1 MEERS
6 IMTSEPERPVTVPP
20 EARWNAGNNEWELGE
35 HNTEG
40 KCVGEWR
47 YWLAPN
53 GHLVRRATF
62 SSSGDLA
69 EYERYHPN
77 GEPSERSRLDNGKL
91 IEQFI
96 MRSSEDPPETRGGW
110 PKNCW
115 MVRVIVGSVPC
126 EYEYFDKQ
134 GHQLSAAG
142 NRLDSMDQRDTSKF
156 DSLFEPGPV
165 GFLDD
170 SSGPSRLRRFV
181 CAVNPD
187 IPLETPEPTATTYDA
202 ATESTEEPE
211 TEDPKFTGADAW
223 KAEAVRKWRGLWSG
237 NAGSIPPVFGV
248 DAPAQLLAFERATQ
262 GANPWST
269 FEELRLNAAI
279 MGEPPE
285 DENLFEKC
293 ILNDQLNYLGT
304 ALPEVFAG
312 LICIG
317 TLGDGDSYHLELDP
331 PEGQTHVVYTFDHEE
346 HSLDEAF
353 SVDLES
359 LAFLAALCRAVDDE
373 LVSED
378 VSDSGF
384 RALRGKVAPT
394 WHFCIEER
402 DEDFE
407 VWEQDKEA
415 GKPLFLFW
423 RAYWLNYLFRQDG
436 IFQIKDL
443 PNAFAENLNTVLP
456 PEHLPERLEMA
467 SCYASTALYA
477 VWRAYLFD
485 EPELPQYLNVCR
497 THTAR
502 IARDAA
508 KLIDELKEGRE
519 RIGRIA
525 DWPRLLERF
534 RALDLDPRRAAER
547 EAEVQA
553 QKAAL
558 EEERTALREE
568 LASLEGEAELNFV
581 AERISRP
588 ELHGAMLHTLLKRP
602 SRVEANRGMEY
613 LLNQEYS
620 RDNSLYRHEEHEA
633 CGYVAKHAD
642 PVLSLLMLG
651 MTMYRCESGEEER
664 LPAPAD
670 AERMV
675 IGAPE
680 KLPEA
685 GRQALRDALAA
696 LDLEDRPGWRETSLV
711 KIAGKLRDPAT
722 APTLRGLL
730 ARLPSEG
737 GFETSLHFDDFIG
750 AIAISLREI
759 GDVEATSALAPFA
772 TSPTLRM
779 RNARIESALTIATVA
794 PDAFTDEMAERA
806 LEFMAQ
812 INHGQE
818 NGKALLALAK
828 GKPGFAGAKD
838 AKPMAKSYPQVRFA
852 KALAQGNEA
861 EAKSELEAIFT
872 ERAFD
877 QKGTIKLR
885 RFGLLVHEIFGL
897 LPGPEILEAAAG
909 LDPDLD
915 EELARLGGF
924 DVPPRITW
932 FEVEQMD
939 SAELQKVL
947 QDPKVSGRAH
957 AARRVRGD
965 ADCRKALEDAIQ
977 TVLERPFDDDV
988 RYLLKESVMSLVALP
1003 ESDSTVTLF
1012 DLLLRH
1018 ENQSLKAQIL
1028 RHPPAWSNLKGGM
1041 EFVRD
1046 EKWGWQEDAAN
1057 EWLEEHG

>member
-1 MEERS
+1 MA
-6 IMTSEPERPVTVPP
+6 SEPKRPATVPA

-35 HNTEG
+35 HDAEG

-47 YWLAPN
+47 YWLAPD
-53 GHLVRRATF
+53 GHLVCLATF
-62 SSSGDLA
+62 SDSGDLA

-77 GEPSERSRLDNGKL
+77 GEPSQRGRLDKGKW
-91 IEQFI
+91 IEQCW
-96 MRSSEDPPETRGGW
+96 MRSSAPTTEKWEAWGQPD
-110 PKNCW
+110 NCW
-115 MVRVIVGSVPC
+115 MARKIVGSIPL
-126 EYEYFDKQ
+126 EFEYFDKEE
-134 GHQLSAAG
+134 HQLSAAG

-170 SSGPSRLRRFV
+170 SSGPSRLRQFV

-187 IPLETPEPTATTYDA
+187 IPLETPESAETASDA
-202 ATESTEEPE
+202 PTESAEEPE
-211 TEDPKFTGADAW
+211 SEDPEFTGADAW
-223 KAEAVRKWRGLWSG
+223 KAEAMRKWRGLWSG
-237 NAGSIPPVFGV
+237 DASSIHPVFGV

-269 FEELRLNAAI
+269 FVELRLDAAI
-279 MGEPPE
+279 MAEPPE

-293 ILNDQLNYLGT
+293 VLNDQLNYLGT
-304 ALPEVFAG
+304 ALPEVFSG
-312 LICIG
+312 LVGIG
-317 TLGDGDSYHLELDP
+317 TLGNGDSYHLELDP
-331 PEGQTHVVYTFDHEE
+331 PEEQTHVVYFYDHEE
-346 HSLDEAF
+346 HCFDWAF

-373 LVSED
+373 LVSKT
-378 VSDSGF
+378 VSNSGF
-384 RALRGKVAPT
+384 RALRGKVAPS
-394 WHFCIEER
+394 WHFSIEER

-407 VWEQDKEA
+407 GWEQEE
-415 GKPLFLFW
+415 GKAMPLFLFW
-423 RAYWLNYLFRQDG
+423 RAYWLYGLFRQDG
-436 IFQIKDL
+436 ISGIEDL
-443 PNAFAENLNTVLP
+443 RSSFAENLNTVLP
-456 PEHLPERLEMA
+456 PEQLPGRLEIA
-467 SCYASTALYA
+467 SRSVPTALYST
-477 VWRAYLFD
+477 WRAYLFD
-485 EPELPQYLNVCR
+485 EPELSQYLEVCR
-497 THTAR
+497 AHPAR

-508 KLIDELKEGRE
+508 KLIDELREGRE
-519 RIGRIA
+519 SLGRIA
-525 DWPRLLERF
+525 GWPRLLERF
-534 RALDLDPRRAAER
+534 RELDLDPRRAAER
-547 EAEVQA
+547 DVEVQA

-620 RDNSLYRHEEHEA
+620 RDNRLYRHEEHEA

-651 MTMYRCESGEEER
+651 MTMYRGESGEEEL

-680 KLPEA
+680 KLPEP

-696 LDLEDRPGWRETSLV
+696 LDLEDRPGWRESTLV

-812 INHGQE
+812 INDGQE

-872 ERAFD
+872 ERAYD
-877 QKGTIKLR
+877 QKGTIKRR

-897 LPGPEILEAAAG
+897 LPGLEILEATAG

-915 EELARLGGF
+915 GELARLGGF

-932 FEVEQMD
+932 FDVEQMD

-965 ADCRKALEDAIQ
+965 ADCRKALEAAIQ
-977 TVLERPFDDDV
+977 TVLERPFDDDA
-988 RYLLKESVMSLVALP
+988 RYLLEESVMSLVALP
-1003 ESDSTVTLF
+1003 ESDSTVALC

-1018 ENQSLKAQIL
+1018 ENRDFKDPVL
-1028 RHPPAWSNLKGGM
+1028 RHLPAWSNLKGGM
-1041 EFVRD
+1041 EFVCD
-1046 EKWGWQEDAAN
+1046 EKWGWQESAAN
-1057 EWLEEHG
+1057 KWLEEHG